1 MAAITTYDDLVAL
14 VNGLKPGDPLTIG
27 AGAVEPALLTA
38 YADLS
43 LTTTVTVQTT
53 KITSQPDSV
62 TVTGTASLFGLSDLS
77 TTLVFQP
84 VGVDTQ
90 GGPFSLAI
98 TTGPAADTEWELLTG
113 FVLSA
118 PVLSFQPA
126 EDVAV
131 LGAGIACDILVG
143 TGNPLTLPIAVA
155 VPPYPDLDWVVSGTF
170 TAQPLSIDAF
180 SALAGGLVL
189 SDYLPSPLDA
199 LAKFGMTELEISFN
213 PSTAALSYV
222 YMDITYTDP
231 WSVLDII
238 DVPAGGVT
246 LKFMVDFLD
255 SARSYVELEAL
266 FDLAGVPVDVGA
278 HFAPDNFFVWGR
290 LQQGKTVAIADV
302 FAHFNVTLPAAF
314 PTIEIDTLSLLA
326 NLSQGQYTFDFV
338 SQIDVGSDLRVQ
350 DLTARVAVSTLPSTT
365 VSGDFHGT
373 IVIDEATALFLG
385 ATYDGKGGGL
395 TLSGSATEI
404 SIDKIIAY
412 WGSEFGLAP
421 DRIPEPIRTLVLK
434 TLSTSYNTQTG
445 DFHFLCIGDFT
456 LYDTP
461 VEVTFSVD
469 IVHPGSPQALLVG
482 PDAVTTAPGYKAT
495 FGGSVV
501 FAGNTFDIR
510 FNTDDTGQSIFVADY
525 KRDYGTV
532 RLHDLVAGVSQ
543 DLARLVPTDIEITL
557 DAVKFAYLKATGAGQ
572 SQPTSHVL
580 FGLELG
586 ASIGLTSIPLIG
598 DKLPADLAVEFDQLQ
613 FAYAKPGF
621 DKTQA
626 AAVNALL
633 PQGILPIPADGLSE
647 GILIASN
654 LQLGDTTKAVQL
666 QIPTGGSSDP
676 APDAGGTALAVVS
689 AADAPTP
696 PAGVSINVQKQFG
709 PLEVRKLG
717 LAYQNQRLFVTGDIS
732 LNADVLSIGLL
743 GLGIGSRVDAFDPAV
758 TLSGLTITVAQGPV
772 NVSGGLYGTIDPL
785 DFNGALQ
792 VSVPSLTLGAL
803 GGYAQLG
810 SDPSFFMYVSVNRP
824 LFGYPFFFLDGI
836 AGGLGFNRD
845 LILPDI
851 DGVAGFPLVSWATG
865 QKPPGANPAGDI
877 GAQVQQVIGALAQ
890 DIPPRVGEYWIAA
903 GIKFSSFKVLESFAL
918 VTVAFGTDFKFALL
932 GLTTASLPP
941 QTGAGIQPIGYVEMA
956 LRASFS
962 PSTGIL
968 QIEAKLTPASF
979 ILDRSCVLTGGFAYY
994 MWFKDNPAGAPDG
1007 YHAGDFVVT
1016 LGGYNPAFAAPD
1028 YFPRMP
1034 RLGFNW
1040 KVDDNTTIQGGIY
1053 FALTPSA
1060 IMAGGAL
1067 EAVWQS
1073 GDLRAWFTAHADFLL
1088 SWKPF
1093 HYEVSIG
1100 LSIGAS
1106 YKLDLLFTSV
1116 TISVHIGVE
1125 LDLWG
1130 PPFGG
1135 SIYVD
1140 LSVITFTVWIGNR
1153 SRPVPQPI
1161 SWTDFKASFL
1171 PKSGDPHAGTLA
1183 LHDTVAT
1190 DAYCLASVACGLVKD
1205 LSENKANPTDPD
1217 WIVTGEALEIMT
1229 MTALPT
1235 KAGSL
1240 TSAGKTV
1247 PLPVGQSNFGVGP
1260 VGVAIDDFSS
1270 THAITVN
1277 RIVNGTADPTFDIEA
1292 RATLTLSTSN
1302 LPSASWGGT
1311 VVVNPSISQ
1320 INATPANIA
1329 DLGVGYSIKANP
1341 PVPDHTPLPIDVSI
1355 LQQDNEATVH
1365 FAWLTPH
1372 IATTDPFDQDEA
1384 MQTFQ
1389 TTLLSAAAQRSAIL
1403 AVLNGPGLALG
1414 VDDEVDVSVLAAAA
1428 DTVLLSP
1435 PVLSYLG
1442 EERAA

>member
-1 MAAITTYDDLVAL
+1 M
-14 VNGLKPGDPLTIG
+14 
-27 AGAVEPALLTA
+27 
-38 YADLS
+38 
-43 LTTTVTVQTT
+43 
-53 KITSQPDSV
+53 
-62 TVTGTASLFGLSDLS
+62 
-77 TTLVFQP
+77 
-84 VGVDTQ
+84 
-90 GGPFSLAI
+90 
-98 TTGPAADTEWELLTG
+98 
-113 FVLSA
+113 
-118 PVLSFQPA
+118 
-126 EDVAV
+126 
-131 LGAGIACDILVG
+131 
-143 TGNPLTLPIAVA
+143 
-155 VPPYPDLDWVVSGTF
+155 
-170 TAQPLSIDAF
+170 
-180 SALAGGLVL
+180 
-189 SDYLPSPLDA
+189 
-199 LAKFGMTELEISFN
+199 
-213 PSTAALSYV
+213 
-222 YMDITYTDP
+222 
-231 WSVLDII
+231 LDII
-238 DVPAGGVT
+238 YVPAGGVT

-255 SARSYVELEAL
+255 SARSYVELEAM
-266 FDLAGVPVDVGA
+266 FDIASVPVDIGA
-278 HFAPDNFFVWGR
+278 HFAPNNFFVWGR
-290 LQQGKTVAIADV
+290 LQEGKSVAIADV
-302 FAHFNVTLPAAF
+302 FAHFNVLLPAGF
-314 PTIEIDTLSLLA
+314 PAVQIDKLSLLA

-338 SQIDVGSDLRVQ
+338 AQIDVGSDLKLQ
-350 DLTARVAVSTLPSTT
+350 DLTASIGVSTTPATT

-385 ATYDGKGGGL
+385 ATYDGDGGGL
-395 TLSGSATEI
+395 TLAGNATEI
-404 SIDKIIAY
+404 PIGKIITY

-421 DRIPEPIRTLVLK
+421 DQIPEPIRTLVLK

-445 DFHFLCIGDFT
+445 DFRFLCIGDFT
-456 LYDTP
+456 VYDTP
-461 VEVTFSVD
+461 VEVTFSVA
-469 IVHPGSPQALLVG
+469 IIHPTSPEALRVG
-482 PDAVTTAPGYKAT
+482 PDAVATSGGYSAT

-501 FAGNTFDIR
+501 FAGNTFEIR
-510 FNTDDTGQSIFVADY
+510 FNTTDTGQSIFIADY
-525 KRDYGTV
+525 QRSDGSV
-532 RLHDLVAGVSQ
+532 RLHDLVADVSQ
-543 DLARLVPTDIEITL
+543 ALADLVPTDIEITL
-557 DAVKFAYLKATGAGQ
+557 DAVKFAYLKAKDAGQ
-572 SQPTSHVL
+572 SQPTNHFL

-598 DKLPADLAVEFDQLQ
+598 DKLPANLTVEFDQLQ

-633 PQGILPIPADGLSE
+633 PQGILPLPTEGLSE
-647 GILIASN
+647 GILVSSN
-654 LQLGDTTKAVQL
+654 LQLGDTTKTLEL
-666 QIPTGGSSDP
+666 QIPTGGSSSEAA
-676 APDAGGTALAVVS
+676 APGGRTNLVAAAV
-689 AADAPTP
+689 ADAPTP
-696 PAGVSINVQKQFG
+696 PAGMSINIQKQFG
-709 PLEVRKLG
+709 PLGIRKLG
-717 LAYQNQRLFVTGDIS
+717 LNYQSQRLFVTGDIS
-732 LNADVLSIGLL
+732 LDAEVLSIGLI
-743 GLGIGSRVDAFDPAV
+743 GLGIGSKVDACDPAV

-845 LILPDI
+845 LLLPDI
-851 DGVAGFPLVSWATG
+851 DGVASFPLVAWATG
-865 QKPPGANPAGDI
+865 QNPPGANPAGDI
-877 GAQVQQVIGALAQ
+877 GSQVQQVIGALAQ
-890 DIPPRVGEYWIAA
+890 DIPPSVGQYWIAA
-903 GIKFSSFKVLESFAL
+903 GIKFSSFKVLDSFAL

-941 QTGAGIQPIGYVEMA
+941 KTGAGIQPIGYVEMA

-1016 LGGYNPAFAAPD
+1016 LGGYNPAFTVPA

-1040 KVDDNTTIQGGIY
+1040 KVDGNTTIQGGIY

-1060 IMAGGAL
+1060 LMAGGAL

-1093 HYEVSIG
+1093 HYEASIG

-1106 YKLDLLFTSV
+1106 YKLNLLFTSV

-1125 LDLWG
+1125 LNLWG

-1140 LSVITFTVWIGNR
+1140 LTVITFTVSIGN
-1153 SRPVPQPI
+1153 SSKPTPQPI
-1161 SWTDFKASFL
+1161 SWTDFKTSFL
-1171 PKSGDPHAGTLA
+1171 PQSEAPHAQALA
-1183 LHDTVAT
+1183 LRDSVAT
-1190 DAYCLASVACGLVKD
+1190 DAYCLASVASGLVKD
-1205 LSENKANPTDPD
+1205 LSDNKANPTDPD
-1217 WIVTGEALEIMT
+1217 WIVSGEALEIMT

-1235 KAGSL
+1235 KAASL
-1240 TSAGKTV
+1240 TTAATKTV

-1277 RIVNGTADPTFDIEA
+1277 RIVNGAPDPAFDIEA
-1292 RATLTLSTSN
+1292 TATITLSTSN
-1302 LPSASWGGT
+1302 LPSATWGGQ

-1320 INATPANIA
+1320 INTTPANIA
-1329 DLGVGYSIKANP
+1329 DLSVGYSIKAKP
-1341 PVPDHTPLPIDVSI
+1341 PVPDHTPLPIDISI
-1355 LQQDNEATVH
+1355 LQQDNEGTVT
-1365 FAWLTPH
+1365 FAWLTPD
-1372 IATTDPFDQDEA
+1372 IATTDPFDQSQA

-1389 TTLLSAAAQRSAIL
+1389 TTLLSAAPQRSAIL
-1403 AVLNGPGLALG
+1403 SVLNGPGLALG
-1414 VDDEVDVSVLAAAA
+1414 VYDQVDVSVLAAEAN
-1428 DTVLLSP
+1428 TVLLSP
-1435 PVLSYLG
+1435 PILSYLG